1 MLLLR
6 EDDVE
11 DSVGA
16 AAGLVHV
23 GCSHSAGKKE
33 VIQPLLYFCL
43 RNIALL
49 TDINKCQLTELCSQ
63 SPSGPGCHYKR

>member
-16 AAGLVHV
+16 AASLIHV
-23 GCSHSAGKKE
+23 GRSHRAEKKE
-33 VIQPLLYFCL
+33 KDPPLLFFVL
-43 RNIALL
+43 AVVVPFDAFESRL
-49 TDINKCQLTELCSQ
+49 TGLCSQ
-63 SPSGPGCHYKR
+63 SPSGPGCRCMT